1 MARKDFVKK
10 PKNRDFMVLPAL
22 IFEDERISIGAKGL
36 YAQLYYS
43 SSSISSLEE
52 LTEVS
57 TSTKEEL
64 DTFFDELVKI
74 GYIVINKK
82 GEAEFAIKTQ
92 NEKTVAKKI
101 DEDKV
106 EEFKN
111 TVQEQPK
118 VLNAYEKMVGL
129 INSYNF
135 NEKITNLLI
144 QYFETW
150 MNKRGRFAEAEPIH
164 GYIVRAKINDLV
176 SFKMSDDDMI
186 TCIQNS
192 IDREWFKFVDQR
204 AGTQPKVEPKQ
215 KVNTSSHANFD
226 KTTITSG
233 SFTEEDIQKIKEQ
246 AEALDKEGKKGTY

>member
-1 MARKDFVKK
+1 MAKRDFVKK
-10 PKNRDFMVLPAL
+10 PKYRDFMVLPAL
-22 IFEDERISIGAKGL
+22 IFEDERLSIGAKGL

-43 SSSISSLEE
+43 SSGISSLEE
-52 LTEVS
+52 LTSVS
-57 TSTKEEL
+57 TSSKEEL
-64 DTFFDELVKI
+64 DTLFDELVKI
-74 GYIVINKK
+74 GYIVLNKK
-82 GEAEFAIKTQ
+82 GEAEFVIKTQ
-92 NEKTVAKKI
+92 NEKTVAKKV
-101 DEDKV
+101 DEAQL

-129 INSYNF
+129 ITSYKF

-144 QYFETW
+144 QYFENW
-150 MNKRGRFAEAEPIH
+150 MNRRGRFADADQIH

-204 AGTQPKVEPKQ
+204 EGTQPKVAPKPT
-215 KVNTSSHANFD
+215 NTSSHINFD

-233 SFTEEDIQKIKEQ
+233 SYTEDDIQKIKER
-246 AEALDKEGKKGTY
+246 AESLDAEGKKGTY